1 MTTWIVCFVF
11 HGLLLLRLF
20 FHVTLPSSCNFS
32 HSSTCQKIQTWS
44 LNTLCL
50 VIWKTEEIYNNW
62 IYIYIYIWLSD
73 KRSALCGV
81 GVLTANKI
89 CFKHF
94 VLLLH
99 CVCVHNWSISQ
110 WKQYEFQIW
119 SCWSN
124 IYFWNWKAP
133 WNLTPENRHNVCSR
147 WVLSMLSF
155 SYMTNQNITSVTD
168 LYRGNIALYSAYKIV
183 CH

>member
-1 MTTWIVCFVF
+1 MFVLYFTVYFFLGCFSMLHFLV
-11 HGLLLLRLF
+11 
-20 FHVTLPSSCNFS
+20 
-32 HSSTCQKIQTWS
+32 
-44 LNTLCL
+44 L
-50 VIWKTEEIYNNW
+50 VISAIHLLAKRFKHEVWTPSALLFERQKK
-62 IYIYIYIWLSD
+62 YITTGYIYIWLSD

-168 LYRGNIALYSAYKIV
+168 LYRGNIALHSAYKIV